1 MATTPMISG
10 MRSTVP
16 AISPGA
22 VGRLLVAHPVCGA
35 GIALSI
41 QSGLGAAPWD
51 VFHIGL
57 HRATGL
63 SIGVATTATAVAA
76 VLVALAAGVR
86 PGWGTLVNALLIGAC
101 VDLALALVPAAPS
114 VPLAAGYLAAAIV
127 LIGLGTGL
135 YLGARLG
142 SGPRDSLMVALA
154 RRPRWTISSARVTIE
169 LGALGAGLLLGGPLG
184 AGTVLYAL
192 TIGPVTRW
200 GIEIFGPGNVE
211 APCH

>member
-1 MATTPMISG
+1 MIYG
-10 MRSTVP
+10 MRSTAP
-16 AISPGA
+16 AISVWA
-22 VGRLLVAHPVCGA
+22 VGRLLLAHPVCGA

-41 QSGLGAAPWD
+41 RSGLGAAPWD

-63 SIGVATTATAVAA
+63 SIGAATTATAAAA

-101 VDLALALVPAAPS
+101 VDLSLALVPAAPS
-114 VPLAAGYLAAAIV
+114 MPLAAGYLAAAIV

-154 RRPRWTISSARVTIE
+154 RRPPWTISSARIAVE
-169 LGALGAGLLLGGPLG
+169 LGALAAGILLGGTLG

-192 TIGPVTRW
+192 AIGPVTRW
-200 GIEIFGPGNVE
+200 GIEIFGERNAE

>member
-1 MATTPMISG
+1 MISC
-10 MRSTVP
+10 MRSTAP
-16 AISPGA
+16 AVSVWA
-22 VGRLLVAHPVCGA
+22 VGRLLLAHPVCGA

-41 QSGLGAAPWD
+41 RSGLGAAPWD

-63 SIGVATTATAVAA
+63 SIGAATTATAAAA

-86 PGWGTLVNALLIGAC
+86 PGWGTLINAFLIGAC

-114 VPLAAGYLAAAIV
+114 MSLAAGYLAAAIV

-135 YLGARLG
+135 YLGAGLG

-154 RRPRWTISSARVTIE
+154 RRPRWTISSARIAVE
-169 LGALGAGLLLGGPLG
+169 LGALGAGVLLGGSLG

-192 TIGPVTRW
+192 AIGPVTRW
-200 GIEIFGPGNVE
+200 GIELFGERHVE